1 MYLLFKNINLLS
13 YIYCLSCSLLLL
25 ISFQN
30 NAVIITSVDIVP
42 FNRKWAPRDPC
53 TPWTLLGK
61 EVFMRNVVSLPEYF
75 YFICLCMCVF
85 AFF

>member
-1 MYLLFKNINLLS
+1 MRSIYLSFKNINLLS
-13 YIYCLSCSLLLL
+13 YIYCLNCSLLLLL

-61 EVFMRNVVSLPEYF
+61 EVEM
-75 YFICLCMCVF
+75 
-85 AFF
+85 